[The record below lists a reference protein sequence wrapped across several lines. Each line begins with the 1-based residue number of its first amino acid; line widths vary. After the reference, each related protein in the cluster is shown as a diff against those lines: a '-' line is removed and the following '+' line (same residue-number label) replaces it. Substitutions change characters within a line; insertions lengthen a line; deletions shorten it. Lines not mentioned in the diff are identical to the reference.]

1 MVFGSFTPG
10 SSVNGGPAP
19 RTPAVPIYVA
29 GYVATTNS
37 SSTTGRAMPC
47 SIYHCK
53 SLIICLITQLTYS
66 RRCRSHYSVLSA
78 RTGSTDAAR
87 RAGITPATQAA
98 ASSIPTATTN
108 EPLLTVVSSYSC
120 DFTSVTP

>member
-1 MVFGSFTPG
+1 MSRLLLTDVLQLKWTINRRSDKSLVSIAI
-10 SSVNGGPAP
+10 SSCRQITEALSEQAGRSMEP
-19 RTPAVPIYVA
+19 RTYLDQ
-29 GYVATTNS
+29 
-37 SSTTGRAMPC
+37 GR
-47 SIYHCK
+47 
-53 SLIICLITQLTYS
+53 
-66 RRCRSHYSVLSA
+66 YSVLSA

-108 EPLLTVVSSYSC
+108 APLLTVVSSYSC